1 MLAVYAIVGGNEAGW
16 TSTRTLALLASA
28 AVLFVAFV
36 VREVKAAEPL
46 VPLRLFKLRNVSVS
60 QVVGVLWAAAMFAW
74 FFLAA
79 LYLQQVLGLQRPRGR
94 PRVRPDQPGD
104 DVLLAEGLR
113 PARDGVRH
121 PRRR

>member
-1 MLAVYAIVGGNEAGW
+1 MLAVYADRRRQRGRLDLDPHPGPAGVGG
-16 TSTRTLALLASA
+16 
-28 AVLFVAFV
+28 VLFVAFV

-79 LYLQQVLGLQRPRGR
+79 LYLQQVLGYSALEVG
-94 PRVRPDQPGD
+94 
-104 DVLLAEGLR
+104 LAFVPTSLVMMFCSLKVSDRLVMALR
-113 PARDGVRH
+113 D